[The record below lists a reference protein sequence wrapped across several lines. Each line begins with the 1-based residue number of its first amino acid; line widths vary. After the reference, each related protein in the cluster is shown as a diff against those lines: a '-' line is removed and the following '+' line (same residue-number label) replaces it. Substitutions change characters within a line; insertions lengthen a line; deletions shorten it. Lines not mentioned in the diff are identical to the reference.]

1 MTEKELIRENR
12 EVLRKEFPGNSHKQ
26 KEQEKQK
33 KEIKK
38 VVSGKV
44 SRKKKS
50 LVQKTAESFF
60 SADLSEVAGYVIDD
74 VLLPAFKKLV
84 WEGISNGAEML
95 IFGEVRSKKSK
106 SGFNNYGKYFREA
119 SSSRSRDRRSRSRG
133 EVDDIE
139 FDDRW
144 DAQDVLDSALDYL
157 DQYDEITV
165 ADIYEMAGEDYD
177 HIDTQY
183 GWDNL
188 KGARVVR
195 SRDVYILELPRPYK
209 LED

>member
-38 VVSGKV
+38 VVSGKAA
-44 SRKKKS
+44 RKKKS

-144 DAQDVLDSALDYL
+144 EAQDVLDSALDYL
-157 DQYDEITV
+157 EQYDEITV

-195 SRDVYILELPRPYK
+195 SRDDYILELPRPYK

>member
-44 SRKKKS
+44 SRKKKT
-50 LVQKTAESFF
+50 LVQKMAGGFF

-84 WEGISNGAEML
+84 WEGIANGAEML
-95 IFGEVRSKKSK
+95 IFGEVKTKKSK
-106 SGFNNYGKYFREA
+106 NGFTNYGKYFREE
-119 SSSRSRDRRSRSRG
+119 SKGRSRDRKSRSRG
-133 EVDDIE
+133 E
-139 FDDRW
+139 FDDLIFEDRW
-144 DAQDVLDSALDYL
+144 EAQDVLDSALDYL

-177 HIDTQY
+177 HVDTQY

-195 SRDVYILELPRPYK
+195 SRDDYILELPRPYK
-209 LED
+209 LEG

>member
-1 MTEKELIRENR
+1 MTEKELIRGNR

-38 VVSGKV
+38 VVSGKTA
-44 SRKKKS
+44 RKKKS
-50 LVQKTAESFF
+50 LVQKAAGSFF
-60 SADLSEVAGYVIDD
+60 GGDLSDVMGYVVDD
-74 VLLPAFKKLV
+74 VLLPAFRKLV

-95 IFGEVRSKKSK
+95 IFGEVRSKKTK

-119 SSSRSRDRRSRSRG
+119 SSGRSRDRRSRSRG

-144 DAQDVLDSALDYL
+144 EAQDVLDSALDYL
-157 DQYDEITV
+157 EQYDEITV

-177 HIDTQY
+177 HVDTQY

-195 SRDVYILELPRPYK
+195 SKDCYILELPRPYK
-209 LED
+209 LEG

>member
-12 EVLRKEFPGNSHKQ
+12 EVLRKEFPGNSHKK

-38 VVSGKV
+38 IVSGKAA
-44 SRKKKS
+44 RKKKG

-144 DAQDVLDSALDYL
+144 EAQDVLDSALDYL
-157 DQYDEITV
+157 EQYDEITV

-209 LED
+209 LEG

>member
-26 KEQEKQK
+26 KDQEKQK

-50 LVQKTAESFF
+50 LVQKAAGNLF
-60 SADLSEVAGYVIDD
+60 SGDLTEVMGYVIDD

-95 IFGEVRSKKSK
+95 IFGEVRTKKSK
-106 SGFNNYGKYFREA
+106 SNFNNYGKYFREA
-119 SSSRSRDRRSRSRG
+119 SSSRTRDRRSRSRG

-144 DAQDVLDSALDYL
+144 EAQDVLDSALDYL
-157 DQYDEITV
+157 EQYDEITV

-177 HIDTQY
+177 HVDTQY

-209 LED
+209 LEG

>member
-38 VVSGKV
+38 VVSGKAA
-44 SRKKKS
+44 RKKKG
-50 LVQKTAESFF
+50 LVQKVAGNFF

-144 DAQDVLDSALDYL
+144 EAQDVLDSALDYL
-157 DQYDEITV
+157 EQYDEITV

-195 SRDVYILELPRPYK
+195 SRDVYILELPRPHK
-209 LED
+209 LEG

>member
-44 SRKKKS
+44 KRKKKGFM
-50 LVQKTAESFF
+50 QKAAGNFF
-60 SADLSEVAGYVIDD
+60 GGDLSEVAGYVIDD

-95 IFGEVRSKKSK
+95 IFGEVRSKKTK
-106 SGFNNYGKYFREA
+106 SGFNNYGKYFREP
-119 SSSRSRDRRSRSRG
+119 SSGRTRDRKSRSRG
-133 EVDDIE
+133 EFDDLIFE
-139 FDDRW
+139 DRW

-165 ADIYEMAGEDYD
+165 ADIYEMADMDYD

-195 SRDVYILELPRPYK
+195 SRDDYILELPRPYK
-209 LED
+209 LEG

>member
-38 VVSGKV
+38 VVSGNV
-44 SRKKKS
+44 ARKKKT
-50 LVQKTAESFF
+50 LVQKAAGNFF

-144 DAQDVLDSALDYL
+144 EAQDVLDSALDYL
-157 DQYDEITV
+157 EQYDEITV

-195 SRDVYILELPRPYK
+195 SRDVYILKLPRPYK
-209 LED
+209 LEG